1 MDATDLQR
9 ELDDPVA
16 RRLLEEHAMV
26 HLAYNGP
33 DGFPRV
39 IPAGFWWNGKEVV
52 VCTATT
58 APKVR
63 ALAERPEVALAF
75 DSGDTPGGATALQ
88 IRGTASIDIVD
99 GVAEE
104 YLAMTTKG
112 MAETL
117 GPDGIAEFEANVRK
131 MYEQM
136 ARIRITPTWARVYD
150 YGAGRMPKFL
160 KELAERN
167 LQQD

>member
-1 MDATDLQR
+1 MDAAAVR
-9 ELDDPVA
+9 HELEDPVA
-16 RRLLEEHAMV
+16 RQLLEQEAML

-33 DGFPRV
+33 DGLPRV
-39 IPAGFWWNGKEVV
+39 VPVGFWWNGKEVV

-63 ALAERPEVALAF
+63 ALSERPEVALTIDAG
-75 DSGDTPGGATALQ
+75 DSPGGAKALQ
-88 IRGTASIDIVD
+88 IRGTASMDIVD

-117 GPDGIAEFEANVRK
+117 GPEGIAEFERNVRK

-136 ARIRITPTWARVYD
+136 ARIRIAPRWARVYD
-150 YGAGRMPKFL
+150 FGAGRMPVFL
-160 KELAERN
+160 TELAERN
-167 LQQD
+167 LSQG